1 MKFHIIAAKDI
12 KIILRDRN
20 ALLMMFLVPML
31 IISISGLALGGDYE
45 QNIRITVLVVDLDND
60 EVSRGLVE
68 FLEEIDILD
77 VDMESNEFAARDRVK
92 NQEYGRLIIIP
103 LGFTESVMTG
113 QDTEL
118 LIIVNL
124 IEESSNTVLEKIV
137 EGYAN
142 RMSTNVVVVKTAS
155 AYGIPVYTEEQILE
169 IVDTAEE
176 FVHPPPVKVTI
187 QSTTSNL
194 VEFSAFTQYVP
205 GFAVMFLMFTTVQI
219 GSVSLIKEHEAGT
232 LRRLVT
238 APISKAEI
246 IGGKIASTFIRGFVQ
261 LTVLIYFGH
270 VVFGLDLGSDILA
283 LFVLIA
289 AITLASTGL
298 GVLVAVLVKT
308 ADQADSVS
316 LLLVMIMSAL
326 GGSWWPLFI
335 EPQFMQDMAHFTITA
350 WAMEGFYDLIYFD
363 LGLNGILEE
372 VGWLV
377 LMMIIFFGIAISRF
391 KFE

>member
-1 MKFHIIAAKDI
+1 MKFHIIAAKDL

-31 IISISGLALGGDYE
+31 IISVSGLALGGDYE
-45 QNIRITVLVVDLDND
+45 QNIRISVLVVDLDND
-60 EVSRGLVE
+60 EISRGLVE
-68 FLEEIDILD
+68 FLEDIDILD
-77 VDMESNEFAARDRVK
+77 VDMESNEFAARERVK

-118 LIIVNL
+118 LIITNPT
-124 IEESSNTVLEKIV
+124 EESQNTVLEKIV
-137 EGYAN
+137 EGYAS
-142 RMSTNVVVVKTAS
+142 RISTNVVVVKTVG
-155 AYGIPVYTEEQILE
+155 AYGIPVYTEEQIME
-169 IVDTAEE
+169 IVDTAEQ
-176 FVHPPPVKVTI
+176 FVQPPPVEVTI
-187 QSTTSNL
+187 ESTASSL
-194 VEFSAFTQYVP
+194 AEFSAFTQYVP
-205 GFAVMFLMFTTVQI
+205 GFAVMFLLFTTVQI
-219 GSVSLIKEHEAGT
+219 GSVSLIKEQEAGT

-238 APISKAEI
+238 APISRVEI

-261 LTVLIYFGH
+261 LTVLMYFGN
-270 VVFGLDLGSDILA
+270 VVFDLNLGSDTLA
-283 LFVLIA
+283 LLILIA

-298 GVLVAVLVKT
+298 GLLVAVLVKT

-316 LLLVMIMSAL
+316 LLLVLIMSAV

-363 LGLNGILEE
+363 LGLAGIVEE
-372 VGWLV
+372 VGVLV
-377 LMMIIFFGIAISRF
+377 LMMILFFGIAISQF
-391 KFE
+391 KLE

>member
-31 IISISGLALGGDYE
+31 IISVSGLALGGE
-45 QNIRITVLVVDLDND
+45 SSNIQIDVLIVDLDND

-68 FLEEIDILD
+68 FLEDIDILD
-77 VDMESNEFAARDRVK
+77 VDMESNEFAARERVK
-92 NQEYGRLIIIP
+92 NREYGRLIIIP
-103 LGFTESVMTG
+103 LGFTGSVMTG

-118 LIIVNL
+118 LIIGNPT
-124 IEESSNTVLEKIV
+124 EESQNTVLEKIV
-137 EGYAN
+137 EGYAS
-142 RMSTNVVVVKTAS
+142 RISTNVVVVKTAG
-155 AYGIPVYTEEQILE
+155 AYGIPVYTEEQIME
-169 IVDTAEE
+169 IVDTAEQ
-176 FVHPPPVKVTI
+176 FVQPPPVEVTI
-187 QSTTSNL
+187 ESTASSL
-194 VEFSAFTQYVP
+194 VEFTPFTQYVP
-205 GFAVMFLMFTTVQI
+205 GFAVMFLLFTTVQI
-219 GSVSLIKEHEAGT
+219 GSVSLIKEQEAGT

-238 APISKAEI
+238 APISRVEI

-261 LTVLIYFGH
+261 LTVLMYFGN
-270 VVFGLDLGSDILA
+270 VVFDLNLGSDTLA
-283 LFVLIA
+283 LLILIA

-298 GVLVAVLVKT
+298 GLLVAVLVKT

-316 LLLVMIMSAL
+316 LLLVLIMSAV

-363 LGLNGILEE
+363 LGLAGILKE
-372 VGWLV
+372 VGMLV
-377 LMMIIFFGIAISRF
+377 LMMIIFFGIAISQF
-391 KFE
+391 KLE

>member
-1 MKFHIIAAKDI
+1 MKFHIIAAKDL

-31 IISISGLALGGDYE
+31 IISVSGLALGGDYE
-45 QNIRITVLVVDLDND
+45 QNMRISVLVVDLDND

-68 FLEEIDILD
+68 FLEDIDILD
-77 VDMESNEFAARDRVK
+77 VDMESNEFAARERVK

-118 LIIVNL
+118 LIIENPT
-124 IEESSNTVLEKIV
+124 EESQNTVLEKIV
-137 EGYAN
+137 EGYAS
-142 RMSTNVVVVKTAS
+142 RISTNVIVVKTVG
-155 AYGIPVYTEEQILE
+155 AYGIPVYTEEQIME
-169 IVDTAEE
+169 IVDTAEQ
-176 FVHPPPVKVTI
+176 FVQPPPVEVTI
-187 QSTTSNL
+187 ESTASSL
-194 VEFSAFTQYVP
+194 AEFSAFTQYVP
-205 GFAVMFLMFTTVQI
+205 GFAVMFLLFTTVQI
-219 GSVSLIKEHEAGT
+219 GSVSLIKEQEAGT

-238 APISKAEI
+238 APISRVEI

-261 LTVLIYFGH
+261 LTVLMYFGN
-270 VVFGLDLGSDILA
+270 VVFGLNLGSDTLA
-283 LFVLIA
+283 LLILIA

-298 GVLVAVLVKT
+298 GLLVAVLVKT

-316 LLLVMIMSAL
+316 LLLVLIMSAV

-363 LGLNGILEE
+363 LGLAGILEE
-372 VGWLV
+372 VGILV
-377 LMMIIFFGIAISRF
+377 LMMIIFFGIAISQF
-391 KFE
+391 KLE

>member
-1 MKFHIIAAKDI
+1 MKFHIIAAKDL

-31 IISISGLALGGDYE
+31 IISVSGLALGGDYE
-45 QNIRITVLVVDLDND
+45 QNIRISVLVVDLDND
-60 EVSRGLVE
+60 EISRGLVE
-68 FLEEIDILD
+68 FLEDIDILD
-77 VDMESNEFAARDRVK
+77 VDMESNEFAARERVK

-118 LIIVNL
+118 LIITNPT
-124 IEESSNTVLEKIV
+124 EESQNTVLEKIV
-137 EGYAN
+137 EGYAS
-142 RMSTNVVVVKTAS
+142 RISTNVVVVKTVG
-155 AYGIPVYTEEQILE
+155 AYGIPVYTEEQIME
-169 IVDTAEE
+169 IVDTAEQ
-176 FVHPPPVKVTI
+176 FVQPPPVEVTI
-187 QSTTSNL
+187 ESTASSL
-194 VEFSAFTQYVP
+194 AEFSAFTQYVP
-205 GFAVMFLMFTTVQI
+205 GFAVMFLLFTTVQI
-219 GSVSLIKEHEAGT
+219 GSVSLIKEQEAGT

-238 APISKAEI
+238 APISRVEI

-261 LTVLIYFGH
+261 LTVLMYFGN
-270 VVFGLDLGSDILA
+270 VVFDLNLGSDTLA
-283 LFVLIA
+283 LLILIA

-298 GVLVAVLVKT
+298 GLLVAVLVKT

-316 LLLVMIMSAL
+316 LLLVLIMSAV

-363 LGLNGILEE
+363 LGLAGIVEE
-372 VGWLV
+372 VGILV
-377 LMMIIFFGIAISRF
+377 LMMILFFGIAISQF
-391 KFE
+391 KLE

>member
-1 MKFHIIAAKDI
+1 MKFHIIAAKDL

-31 IISISGLALGGDYE
+31 IISVSGLALGGDYE
-45 QNIRITVLVVDLDND
+45 QNMRISVLVVDLDND

-68 FLEEIDILD
+68 FLEDIDILD
-77 VDMESNEFAARDRVK
+77 VDMESNEFAARERVK

-118 LIIVNL
+118 LIITNPT
-124 IEESSNTVLEKIV
+124 EESQNTVLEKIV
-137 EGYAN
+137 EGYAS
-142 RMSTNVVVVKTAS
+142 RISTNVVVVKTVG

-169 IVDTAEE
+169 IVDTAEQ
-176 FVHPPPVKVTI
+176 FVQPPPVEVTI
-187 QSTTSNL
+187 ESTASSL
-194 VEFSAFTQYVP
+194 AEFSAFTQYVP
-205 GFAVMFLMFTTVQI
+205 GFAVMFLLFTTVQI
-219 GSVSLIKEHEAGT
+219 GSVSLIKEQEAGT

-238 APISKAEI
+238 APISRVEI

-261 LTVLIYFGH
+261 LTVLMYFGN
-270 VVFGLDLGSDILA
+270 VVFDLDLGSDTLA
-283 LFVLIA
+283 LLILIA

-298 GVLVAVLVKT
+298 GLLVAVLVKT

-316 LLLVMIMSAL
+316 LLLVLIMSAV

-363 LGLNGILEE
+363 LGLAGIVEE
-372 VGWLV
+372 VGILV
-377 LMMIIFFGIAISRF
+377 LMMIIFFGIAISQF
-391 KFE
+391 KLE

>member
-1 MKFHIIAAKDI
+1 MKFHIIAAKDL

-20 ALLMMFLVPML
+20 ALIMMFLVPMM
-31 IISISGLALGGDYE
+31 IISVAGMALGGQYQ
-45 QNIRITVLVVDLDND
+45 QNMQINVLIVDLDND

-68 FLEEIDILD
+68 FLEEIDILN

-113 QDTEL
+113 QDTGL
-118 LIIVNL
+118 LIIADPTK
-124 IEESSNTVLEKIV
+124 ESDNTVLEKIV
-137 EGYAN
+137 EGYAS
-142 RMSTNVVVVKTAS
+142 RISTNVVVVKTAS
-155 AYGIPVYTEEQILE
+155 AYGIPVHTEEQILE
-169 IVDTAEE
+169 IIDTAGQ
-176 FVHPPPVKVTI
+176 FVHPPPVDVTI
-187 QSTTSNL
+187 ENTASNL
-194 VEFSAFTQYVP
+194 VEFSPFTQYVP
-205 GFAVMFLMFTTVQI
+205 GFAVMFLMFTTVQM
-219 GSVSLIKEHEAGT
+219 GSISLIKEQEAGT
-232 LRRLVT
+232 LRRLIT

-270 VVFGLDLGSDILA
+270 VAFDLDLGSDILA

-289 AITLASTGL
+289 AVTLASTGL

-308 ADQADSVS
+308 VDQADSIS
-316 LLLVMIMSAL
+316 LFLVMIMSAI
-326 GGSWWPLFI
+326 GGSWWPLSV
-335 EPQFMQDMAHFTITA
+335 EPQFMQNMAHFTITA
-350 WAMEGFYDLIYFD
+350 WAMDGFYDLLYFD
-363 LGLNGILEE
+363 LGLAGILEE
-372 VGWLV
+372 VKWLV

>member
-1 MKFHIIAAKDI
+1 MKFHIIAAKDL
-12 KIILRDRN
+12 KVVLRDQN

-31 IISISGLALGGDYE
+31 IISVSGLALGGNFE
-45 QNIRITVLVVDLDND
+45 QNIRISVLVVDLDND

-92 NQEYGRLIIIP
+92 EQEYGRLIIIP
-103 LGFTESVMTG
+103 VGFTEYVMTG

-118 LIIVNL
+118 LIIVSPT
-124 IEESSNTVLEKIV
+124 EESSNTVLEKIV
-137 EGYAN
+137 EGYAS
-142 RMSTNVVVVKTAS
+142 RISTNVVVVKTAS
-155 AYGIPVYTEEQILE
+155 AYGIPAHTEEQILE
-169 IVDTAEE
+169 IVDTAEQ
-176 FVHPPPVKVTI
+176 FVQPPPVDVVI
-187 QSTTSNL
+187 ESTTSNR
-194 VEFSAFTQYVP
+194 VEYSAFTQYVP

-219 GSVSLIKEHEAGT
+219 GSISLIKEHEAGT

-261 LTVLIYFGH
+261 LTVLMYFGH
-270 VVFGLDLGSDILA
+270 VVFDLDLGSDILA

-289 AITLASTGL
+289 AVTMASTGL
-298 GVLVAVLVKT
+298 GVLVAVMVKT
-308 ADQADSVS
+308 TDQADSLS
-316 LLLVMIMSAL
+316 LLLVMIMSAV
-326 GGSWWPLFI
+326 GGSWWPLSV

-350 WAMEGFYDLIYFD
+350 WAMDGFYDLLYFD
-363 LGLNGILEE
+363 LGLAGILEE
-372 VGWLV
+372 VKWLV
-377 LMMIIFFGIAISRF
+377 LMMIIFFGIAIRRF

>member
-1 MKFHIIAAKDI
+1 MKFHLIAAKDV
-12 KIILRDRN
+12 KIVLRDRN

-45 QNIRITVLVVDLDND
+45 QNIRISVLVVDLDND

-118 LIIVNL
+118 LIIVNP

>member
-12 KIILRDRN
+12 KIVLRDRN
-20 ALLMMFLVPML
+20 TLLMMFLVPML
-31 IISISGLALGGDYE
+31 IISVSGLALGGNYE
-45 QNIRITVLVVDLDND
+45 QNIRISVLVVDLDND

-92 NQEYGRLIIIP
+92 NKEYGRLIIIP
-103 LGFTESVMTG
+103 PGFTESVMTG
-113 QDTEL
+113 QDTGL
-118 LIIVNL
+118 LIIVDPT
-124 IEESSNTVLEKIV
+124 EESDNTVLEKIV
-137 EGYAN
+137 EGYAS
-142 RMSTNVVVVKTAS
+142 RISTDVVVVKTAS
-155 AYGIPVYTEEQILE
+155 AYGIPAHTEEQIME
-169 IVDTAEE
+169 IVDTAGQ
-176 FVHPPPVKVTI
+176 FVQPPPVDVTI
-187 QSTTSNL
+187 ESTTSNL
-194 VEFSAFTQYVP
+194 VDFSPFTQYVP

-289 AITLASTGL
+289 AVTMASTGL
-298 GVLVAVLVKT
+298 GLLVAVLVKT

-316 LLLVMIMSAL
+316 LLLVMIMSAV
-326 GGSWWPLFI
+326 GGSWWPLSV
-335 EPQFMQDMAHFTITA
+335 EPQFMRDMAHFTITA
-350 WAMEGFYDLIYFD
+350 WAMEGFYDLLYFD
-363 LGLNGILEE
+363 QGLAGILEE
-372 VGWLV
+372 VKWLV
-377 LMMIIFFGIAISRF
+377 FMMVIFFGIAISRF

>member
-1 MKFHIIAAKDI
+1 MKFHIIAAKDL

-31 IISISGLALGGDYE
+31 IISVSGLALGGESD
-45 QNIRITVLVVDLDND
+45 NIQIGVLIVDLDND
-60 EVSRGLVE
+60 EISRGFVE
-68 FLEEIDILD
+68 FLEDVDILD

-118 LIIVNL
+118 LIITNPT
-124 IEESSNTVLEKIV
+124 EESQNTVLEKIV
-137 EGYAN
+137 EAYAS
-142 RMSTNVVVVKTAS
+142 RISTNVVVVKTAS
-155 AYGIPVYTEEQILE
+155 AYGIPVHTEEQIQE
-169 IVDTAEE
+169 IVDTAEQ
-176 FVHPPPVKVTI
+176 FVQPPPVEVTI
-187 QSTTSNL
+187 ESTTSNL
-194 VEFSAFTQYVP
+194 VEFTPFTQYVP

-219 GSVSLIKEHEAGT
+219 GSVSLIKEKEAGT

-238 APISKAEI
+238 APISRAEI

-298 GVLVAVLVKT
+298 GLLVAVLVKT

-316 LLLVMIMSAL
+316 LLLVLIMSAV

-363 LGLNGILEE
+363 LGLAGILEE
-372 VGWLV
+372 VKWLV
-377 LMMIIFFGIAISRF
+377 FMMIIFFGISINRF

>member
-1 MKFHIIAAKDI
+1 MKFHIIAAKDL

-31 IISISGLALGGDYE
+31 IISVSGLALGGDYE
-45 QNIRITVLVVDLDND
+45 QNMRISVLVVDLDND

-68 FLEEIDILD
+68 FLEDIDILD
-77 VDMESNEFAARDRVK
+77 VDMESNEFAARERVK

-118 LIIVNL
+118 LIIENPT
-124 IEESSNTVLEKIV
+124 EESQNTVLEKIV
-137 EGYAN
+137 EGYAS
-142 RMSTNVVVVKTAS
+142 RISTNVVVVKTVG
-155 AYGIPVYTEEQILE
+155 AYGIPVYTEEQIME
-169 IVDTAEE
+169 IVDTAEQ
-176 FVHPPPVKVTI
+176 FVQPPPVEVTI
-187 QSTTSNL
+187 ESTASSL
-194 VEFSAFTQYVP
+194 AEFSAFTQYVP

-219 GSVSLIKEHEAGT
+219 GSVSLIKEQEAGT

-238 APISKAEI
+238 APISRVEI

-261 LTVLIYFGH
+261 LTVLMYFGN
-270 VVFGLDLGSDILA
+270 VVFGLDLGSDTLA
-283 LFVLIA
+283 LLILIA

-298 GVLVAVLVKT
+298 GLLVAVLVRT

-316 LLLVMIMSAL
+316 LLLVLIMSAV

-363 LGLNGILEE
+363 LGLAGILEE
-372 VGWLV
+372 VGVLV
-377 LMMIIFFGIAISRF
+377 LMMIIFFGIAISQF
-391 KFE
+391 KLE

>member
-1 MKFHIIAAKDI
+1 MKFHIIAAKDL

-31 IISISGLALGGDYE
+31 IISVSGLALGGDYE
-45 QNIRITVLVVDLDND
+45 QNMRISVLVVDLDND

-68 FLEEIDILD
+68 FLEDIDILD
-77 VDMESNEFAARDRVK
+77 VDMESNEFAARERVK

-118 LIIVNL
+118 LIIENPT
-124 IEESSNTVLEKIV
+124 EESQNTVLEKIV
-137 EGYAN
+137 EGYAS
-142 RMSTNVVVVKTAS
+142 RISTNVVVVKTVG
-155 AYGIPVYTEEQILE
+155 AYGIPVYTEEQIME
-169 IVDTAEE
+169 IVDTAEQ
-176 FVHPPPVKVTI
+176 FVQPPPVEVTI
-187 QSTTSNL
+187 ESTASSL
-194 VEFSAFTQYVP
+194 AEFSAFTQYVP
-205 GFAVMFLMFTTVQI
+205 GFAVMFLLFTTVQI
-219 GSVSLIKEHEAGT
+219 GSVSLIKEQEAGT

-238 APISKAEI
+238 APISRVEI

-261 LTVLIYFGH
+261 LTVLMYFGN
-270 VVFGLDLGSDILA
+270 VVFGLNLGSDTLA
-283 LFVLIA
+283 LLILIA

-298 GVLVAVLVKT
+298 GLLVAVLVKT

-316 LLLVMIMSAL
+316 LLLVLIMSAV

-363 LGLNGILEE
+363 LGLAGIVEE
-372 VGWLV
+372 VGILV
-377 LMMIIFFGIAISRF
+377 LMMIIFFGIAISQF
-391 KFE
+391 KLE